1 MDVGCSRT
9 AALGSQ
15 LSKYSTK
22 NSGRMLLA
30 LSTYRIPDV
39 NAGSI
44 VYFKTSSTTWTGV
57 FCSKHLRAGVNCK
70 LLQTT
75 VCFHL
80 EVHLLKQIM

>member
-44 VYFKTSSTTWTGV
+44 GLLQNKLYNLDRRVLFKTPESR
-57 FCSKHLRAGVNCK
+57 C
-70 LLQTT
+70 
-75 VCFHL
+75 
-80 EVHLLKQIM
+80 